1 MKILIEN
8 QDRIQT
14 EIIEQLQITEKLI
27 SRATTKL
34 SGKMKTATVY
44 AMPDLGISS
53 NTIRM
58 CGGFFTGMCATWE
71 SDVPFI
77 PVDATVNVC
86 GTAVYRLKNK
96 ISAKEFKN
104 RIRKTYQQKSKY
116 EWNYH
121 KGNHFAIL
129 AKGDGNSS
137 LQSHYYL
144 ILHASAAEYKKGN
157 MVEGLYPE
165 AGNWFDSDIQTI
177 WDDNTNRYLRY
188 ISEKPAEQFYKIAK
202 MLLSY
207 NRKRNYKFAVSVLGD
222 LLEEE
227 ILNMPHYGMP
237 NESTICIGS
246 QWENEPYTLLTA
258 PGKDIYFM
266 EPSQMLHHQLAL
278 SPHGLG
284 VTLQEGM
291 TTVKL
296 QANTIT
302 LGDALFHAGE
312 KISIDQNVHIRG
324 RYENEE
330 EILKRVK
337 QIQVVCPGNI
347 IGKFI
352 QVTGYSKRGFEI
364 Y

>member
-1 MKILIEN
+1 MKILIEK
-8 QDRIQT
+8 QDRIQK
-14 EIIEQLQITEKLI
+14 EIIEQLQVTEKLI
-27 SRATTKL
+27 SKATTKL
-34 SGKMKTATVY
+34 SGKRKTATLY

-96 ISAKEFKN
+96 ISTKEFQN
-104 RIRKTYQQKSKY
+104 RIRKAYQQKSKY

-129 AKGDGNSS
+129 AKGDDTHP

-144 ILHASAAEYKKGN
+144 IIHASAAEFKKGN
-157 MVEGLYPE
+157 MIEGLYPE
-165 AGNWFDSDIQTI
+165 AGNWFYSDIQTV
-177 WDDNTNRYLRY
+177 WDDNSNRYLRY
-188 ISEKPAEQFYKIAK
+188 ISGKQAEKFYKIAE
-202 MLLSY
+202 MLLRY
-207 NRKRNYKFAVSVLGD
+207 NRKRNYDFTVSVLGD

-246 QWENEPYTLLTA
+246 QWENKPYTLLTA

-266 EPSQMLHHQLAL
+266 EPSQVLHHHLSL

-284 VTLQEGM
+284 VSLPEEM
-291 TTVKL
+291 ATVKL
-296 QANTIT
+296 QANTMT
-302 LGDALFHAGE
+302 LGNTLFHAGE
-312 KISIDQNVHIRG
+312 KIAIDQNVQIRG

-330 EILKRVK
+330 EILQRVNK
-337 QIQVVCPGNI
+337 IQVVCPGNI

-352 QVTGYSKRGFEI
+352 QVAGYSKRGFEI